1 MPNTDHCHISLTTF
15 HRTSTSLGGSM
26 LNIRILTAIPGL
38 YLFAFRWLG
47 EQPLD
52 FAMAQH
58 SGTPRMTVFGPYAK
72 EL

>member
-1 MPNTDHCHISLTTF
+1 
-15 HRTSTSLGGSM
+15 M

-38 YLFAFRWLG
+38 YLFAFRWPG

>member
-1 MPNTDHCHISLTTF
+1 MLKTDHCHISLTTF
-15 HRTSTSLGGSM
+15 HRMSTSLGGSM
-26 LNIRILTAIPGL
+26 LNIRILTEIPGL
-38 YLFAFRWLG
+38 CLFAFRWPG

-58 SGTPRMTVFGPYAK
+58 SETPRMTVFGSYAK